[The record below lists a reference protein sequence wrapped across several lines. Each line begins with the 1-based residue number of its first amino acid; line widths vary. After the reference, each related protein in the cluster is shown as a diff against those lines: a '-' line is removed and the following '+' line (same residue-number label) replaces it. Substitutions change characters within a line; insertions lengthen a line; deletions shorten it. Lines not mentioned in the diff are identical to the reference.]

1 MVRYVFSSLPGDG
14 VVEEKINAAS
24 YSAIIDFA
32 TQSIESIEKTVI
44 DFSSLKFSTTNL
56 PFLIIRKLVLA
67 HLYKQFIQ
75 IMSPEALVIHREHI
89 ENYYICCYLQHQHH
103 FSLGQLIQDQ
113 HKSICQK

>member
-32 TQSIESIEKTVI
+32 TQSIESMKKTVI

-67 HLYKQFIQ
+67 HLYKQLIQ
-75 IMSPEALVIHREHI
+75 IMSPEALVLHREHI